1 MAKRK
6 VIVYKDPY
14 GKGGYI
20 NKTAKWLNKAQ
31 MGAESGVSPVTAGIM
46 QQMQSMQPQQQQQQ
60 QVNFEDIIVKDI
72 VEMISRGGGSEDVK
86 EAVYA
91 KYAPYEESYP
101 ELSRILPN
109 LNQLVEGVFAHLG
122 EEARE
127 QQNERLEITEETT
140 VENPE
145 QEEEPDDN
153 SASYYN
159 ELAESDNDANYMDY
173 TNNNSRSSI
182 VNDMEFNALDDDEDV
197 EETQSQ
203 QYIQPQQEGVEA
215 DYGSADD
222 VRNNWAYKQTGGAV
236 PNKRSFVN
244 KMVRQLKKAQD
255 GQQTPASGTETKDA
269 NTANVKGTENNP
281 TQPVSTTTNNT
292 FVGAIRN
299 QAQDNYYRQQAEQ
312 MYRNMY
318 MNQRPGLFGG
328 GRMARA
334 NRRMF
339 GVPFTPPGVTS
350 AKYNFGLFGGLRNA
364 DIQFNPLILMS
375 MFPSMSFPGMYGVNQ
390 SGKVVTPGRL
400 VTETIA
406 QEVNNKSTEE
416 VAKATGSEAAAKAA
430 DKSNTPSATT
440 TSGKTTGTT
449 KGLGISTKTAPSNK
463 SRWPQLTP
471 SSITQ
476 FNSPVTPV
484 ITPTPKPVP
493 KSTGKVD
500 MSGITT
506 VTPKVTPKPALI
518 PPPKFPDKGGL
529 GFWDEMRKYADMGDF
544 QVGGFVDPNRP
555 DLTKFVYGNEV
566 DNMFLS
572 DILQPP
578 VNQSDLDYTDSK
590 DVTDPYFRDGGLYR
604 FDGTGNSEVDKSNTF
619 KPITTKEEYDK
630 AIAEEKKKI
639 EEATQKKYNTQTQ
652 TQQQQYYPGG
662 FGSAGPWQPVWG
674 YPQFGGNPYA
684 GSFGGRG
691 MFQTAANLY
700 RPFTRGAS
708 TFSPVGDP
716 LQYAATAAAIT
727 KAGMLPTG
735 TKYSKERKQDGNWFE
750 RNLGFNKDRITT
762 IDYATPGQIA
772 AGLPALSGIAAG
784 TTGQQDNRGYKYKG
798 MGLTGLR
805 LGAND
810 LIQRIKYGK
819 PLEDDRPY
827 TQQSTTPAS
836 NFRVESPYT
845 PVSSM
850 TSTQGADVVTGTP
863 GTPVNINSNSALN
876 TTPGTAPSRP
886 TAGTPK
892 TIQQIKDDAYEN
904 KKLSSNDITS
914 LEKEYGDL
922 GPDSDIV
929 AESFENYDEFKK
941 FMDSGPTQSQ
951 LDDKIRQ
958 GYKVRNRRIGEFY
971 GEDDRGYKIY
981 KDDLDY
987 FDKETQDVINQTRMQ
1002 FNPMGLG
1009 ASPREVPAMPSVGV
1023 PTTPA
1028 AVQAQQTAAA
1038 AQNITPQRTANIYD
1052 NPTTSRKGN
1061 FTVINAAGEPVNIED
1076 ADYYDEEEMVAP
1088 QQNNSVDN
1096 NVDAYETESF
1106 SPNPYDRSMQPF
1118 NPDYEQPTEYEFG
1131 VNPTTG
1137 SGPNDMFTSEANPLY
1152 AEYNPDVDFND
1163 EEEIFQ
1169 TKPASNKPTAKPTAK
1184 SAAPVK
1190 KKDSWKYGNYGS
1202 KIAENYNNPK
1212 YINKLASTFK
1222 MEWNMNI
1229 PQEIVKKGD
1238 AEIAR
1243 WYKQNN
1249 YYNNI
1254 ERANQAR
1261 NNALWKIQN
1270 NPNLTTKKREEA
1282 ESGLWSLYYTT
1293 AKNIENEFNKK
1304 ASWKTTSRIYDA
1316 SGKPAYQKYGGIP
1329 RADLGINFSP
1339 VSYPANSIV
1348 QPGGIGQGKIGPCT
1362 EAEVKDPNSP
1372 CYDPMY
1378 AGQGPR
1384 VMEEPLD
1391 QAQLRLK
1398 ENRTGTINYDN
1409 ISRGLM
1415 DAGATLA
1422 DIKDYR
1428 NERLNRY
1435 IPQMTDLARGERSL
1449 AYQDYNPGGY
1459 DPRTGRDVY
1468 QQGFEGVIGKK
1479 GGSIKNK
1486 KTKAPTG
1493 GHKIDISDFQNLIK
1507 LAGLNKK

>member
-31 MGAESGVSPVTAGIM
+31 MGAESGVSPVTAGII

-60 QVNFEDIIVKDI
+60 QVNFEDLIVKDI
-72 VEMISRGGGSEDVK
+72 VEMVARGGGSEDVK
-86 EAVYA
+86 AAVYA

-109 LNQLVEGVFAHLG
+109 LNQLVEGVLAHLG
-122 EEARE
+122 EEAKD
-127 QQNERLEITEETT
+127 QQNERLEITEESII
-140 VENPE
+140 EDQE
-145 QEEEPDDN
+145 QEEPDDN
-153 SASYYN
+153 SSSYYT
-159 ELAESDNDANYMDY
+159 ELAEEDNAGDY
-173 TNNNSRSSI
+173 EDYSNNSGRSI
-182 VNDMEFNALDDDEDV
+182 VNDMEFTSLRDDDDDEDV
-197 EETQSQ
+197 EETQSE
-203 QYIQPQQEGVEA
+203 QEVVQEN
-215 DYGSADD
+215 YRNVDD

-244 KMVRQLKKAQD
+244 KMVRQLKKAEN
-255 GQQTPASGTETKDA
+255 GQQTPASETETKDA

-416 VAKATGSEAAAKAA
+416 VAKATKSEAAAKAA

-449 KGLGISTKTAPSNK
+449 KGSNVSTKT
-463 SRWPQLTP
+463 TT
-471 SSITQ
+471 SSK
-476 FNSPVTPV
+476 PVAT
-484 ITPTPKPVP
+484 TPKPVA
-493 KSTGKVD
+493 
-500 MSGITT
+500 
-506 VTPKVTPKPALI
+506 VTPKSVATTTPNTSTSSTAPVVMTGI
-518 PPPKFPDKGGL
+518 DPGPPPKSGSIKPSGKKIHPGETFYTPGYDQKLLQLLDNHAKAVGYTGQN
-529 GFWDEMRKYADMGDF
+529 F
-544 QVGGFVDPNRP
+544 QTGGFVDPNRP

-590 DVTDPYFRDGGLYR
+590 DVTDGYFRNGGLYR
-604 FDGTGNSEVDKSNTF
+604 FQGTDNSEVDKSNTF
-619 KPITTKEEYDK
+619 QPINSQEEYDK
-630 AIAEEKKKI
+630 RIAEEKKKI
-639 EEATQKKYNTQTQ
+639 EAATESKYKTQNQ

-662 FGSAGPWQPVWG
+662 FGSAGPFQPVWG
-674 YPQFGGNPYA
+674 YPQYGVYPYA

-708 TFSPVGDP
+708 TYSPVGDP

-727 KAGMLPTG
+727 KSGLLPTG
-735 TKYSKERKQDGNWFE
+735 IKYSKEKGSGL
-750 RNLGFNKDRITT
+750 LGKLGLKNDRYVTLNYASPAQISAGLAGQQGTT
-762 IDYATPGQIA
+762 SGLQNAPGQ
-772 AGLPALSGIAAG
+772 
-784 TTGQQDNRGYKYKG
+784 TDNRGYKYKG
-798 MGLTGLR
+798 MGLSGLR

-810 LIQRIKYGK
+810 LIQRIRFGR

-827 TQQSTTPAS
+827 TQQSTTPGS
-836 NFRVESPYT
+836 NLRVESPYT

-850 TSTQGADVVTGTP
+850 TSTQGADVVTGSP

-876 TTPGTAPSRP
+876 TTPGATPAMPK
-886 TAGTPK
+886 GDKPK

-922 GPDSDIV
+922 GPDSEFV
-929 AESFENYDEFKK
+929 AETFGNYDEFKK

-951 LDDKIRQ
+951 LDDRLNQ
-958 GYKVRNRRIGEFY
+958 GLRARNRRIGEFY
-971 GEDDRGYKIY
+971 GEDDRGNKIY

-1009 ASPREVPAMPSVGV
+1009 PNYSPREVPAMPSVGV

-1028 AVQAQQTAAA
+1028 AAQAQQTATAA
-1038 AQNITPQRTANIYD
+1038 RRMTPEEVTKAYD
-1052 NPTTSRKGN
+1052 TPTTATKRN
-1061 FTVINAAGEPVNIED
+1061 LTVINAAGEPINIED
-1076 ADYYDEEEMVAP
+1076 PEYYDEVIK
-1088 QQNNSVDN
+1088 
-1096 NVDAYETESF
+1096 
-1106 SPNPYDRSMQPF
+1106 R
-1118 NPDYEQPTEYEFG
+1118 
-1131 VNPTTG
+1131 
-1137 SGPNDMFTSEANPLY
+1137 
-1152 AEYNPDVDFND
+1152 
-1163 EEEIFQ
+1163 
-1169 TKPASNKPTAKPTAK
+1169 
-1184 SAAPVK
+1184 
-1190 KKDSWKYGNYGS
+1190 YG
-1202 KIAENYNNPK
+1202 
-1212 YINKLASTFK
+1212 
-1222 MEWNMNI
+1222 
-1229 PQEIVKKGD
+1229 
-1238 AEIAR
+1238 
-1243 WYKQNN
+1243 
-1249 YYNNI
+1249 
-1254 ERANQAR
+1254 
-1261 NNALWKIQN
+1261 
-1270 NPNLTTKKREEA
+1270 
-1282 ESGLWSLYYTT
+1282 
-1293 AKNIENEFNKK
+1293 
-1304 ASWKTTSRIYDA
+1304 
-1316 SGKPAYQKYGGIP
+1316 GGIP
-1329 RADLGINFSP
+1329 RADQGINFSS
-1339 VSYPANSIV
+1339 VSYAGNPVIGLQESPTWEAIEYFNNKNQSI
-1348 QPGGIGQGKIGPCT
+1348 
-1362 EAEVKDPNSP
+1362 KDPNADKFKNYTIEPDGDDLSNCTDEQKKDP
-1372 CYDPMY
+1372 TSKCY
-1378 AGQGPR
+1378 Q
-1384 VMEEPLD
+1384 L
-1391 QAQLRLK
+1391 QSAQLKLK
-1398 ENRTGTINYDN
+1398 ENRTGSINYDN

-1422 DIKDYR
+1422 DIRDYR

-1435 IPQMTDLARGERSL
+1435 IPQMTELAMGEKAR

-1479 GGSIKNK
+1479 GGSIKGK

>member
-60 QVNFEDIIVKDI
+60 QVNFEDLIVKDI
-72 VEMISRGGGSEDVK
+72 VEMVARGGGSEDVK

-109 LNQLVEGVFAHLG
+109 LNQLVEGVLAHLG
-122 EEARE
+122 EEAKD
-127 QQNERLEITEETT
+127 QQNERLEITEESII
-140 VENPE
+140 EDQE
-145 QEEEPDDN
+145 QEEPDDN
-153 SASYYN
+153 SSSYYT
-159 ELAESDNDANYMDY
+159 ELAEEDNAGDY
-173 TNNNSRSSI
+173 EDYSNNSGRSI
-182 VNDMEFNALDDDEDV
+182 VNDMEFTSLRDDDEDV

-203 QYIQPQQEGVEA
+203 QYIQSQQEGVEA

-292 FVGAIRN
+292 FVGAVRN
-299 QAQDNYYRQQAEQ
+299 QAQENFYRQQAEQ

-364 DIQFNPLILMS
+364 DIQFNPLMLMS

-416 VAKATGSEAAAKAA
+416 VAKATKSEAAAKAA

-440 TSGKTTGTT
+440 TSGKTKGSNVSTKPSPSINIFNDAVTPKTNRGISAGAPTLTGTFA
-449 KGLGISTKTAPSNK
+449 LGPSTT
-463 SRWPQLTP
+463 T
-471 SSITQ
+471 
-476 FNSPVTPV
+476 
-484 ITPTPKPVP
+484 VP
-493 KSTGKVD
+493 KSTGKVN
-500 MSGITT
+500 MTGISPA
-506 VTPKVTPKPALI
+506 VTPKVTPKPA
-518 PPPKFPDKGGL
+518 PVSPPKFPDKGGWS
-529 GFWDEMRKYADMGDF
+529 FWDEIRKYADMGDF

-590 DVTDPYFRDGGLYR
+590 DVTDGYFRNGGLYR
-604 FDGTGNSEVDKSNTF
+604 FDGTNDSEVNKSNTF
-619 KPITTKEEYDK
+619 KPINTQEEYDK
-630 AIAEEKKKI
+630 IIAEEKKKI

-674 YPQFGGNPYA
+674 YPQFGGNQYT

-727 KAGMLPTG
+727 KSGLLPTG
-735 TKYSKERKQDGNWFE
+735 IKYSKEKGSGL
-750 RNLGFNKDRITT
+750 LGKLGLKNDRYVTL
-762 IDYATPGQIA
+762 DYASPAQISAGLAGQQGTTSGLQNAPGQ
-772 AGLPALSGIAAG
+772 
-784 TTGQQDNRGYKYKG
+784 TDNRGYKYKG
-798 MGLTGLR
+798 MGLSGLR

-810 LIQRIKYGK
+810 LIQRIRFGR

-827 TQQSTTPAS
+827 TQQSTTPGS
-836 NFRVESPYT
+836 NLKVESPYT
-845 PVSSM
+845 PLSSM

-876 TTPGTAPSRP
+876 TTPGATP
-886 TAGTPK
+886 T
-892 TIQQIKDDAYEN
+892 
-904 KKLSSNDITS
+904 
-914 LEKEYGDL
+914 
-922 GPDSDIV
+922 
-929 AESFENYDEFKK
+929 
-941 FMDSGPTQSQ
+941 
-951 LDDKIRQ
+951 
-958 GYKVRNRRIGEFY
+958 
-971 GEDDRGYKIY
+971 
-981 KDDLDY
+981 
-987 FDKETQDVINQTRMQ
+987 
-1002 FNPMGLG
+1002 
-1009 ASPREVPAMPSVGV
+1009 MPSVGV
-1023 PTTPA
+1023 PTTP
-1028 AVQAQQTAAA
+1028 AA

-1061 FTVINAAGEPVNIED
+1061 LTVINAAGEPINIED
-1076 ADYYDEEEMVAP
+1076 PEYYDEVIK
-1088 QQNNSVDN
+1088 
-1096 NVDAYETESF
+1096 
-1106 SPNPYDRSMQPF
+1106 R
-1118 NPDYEQPTEYEFG
+1118 
-1131 VNPTTG
+1131 
-1137 SGPNDMFTSEANPLY
+1137 
-1152 AEYNPDVDFND
+1152 
-1163 EEEIFQ
+1163 
-1169 TKPASNKPTAKPTAK
+1169 
-1184 SAAPVK
+1184 
-1190 KKDSWKYGNYGS
+1190 YG
-1202 KIAENYNNPK
+1202 
-1212 YINKLASTFK
+1212 
-1222 MEWNMNI
+1222 
-1229 PQEIVKKGD
+1229 
-1238 AEIAR
+1238 
-1243 WYKQNN
+1243 
-1249 YYNNI
+1249 
-1254 ERANQAR
+1254 
-1261 NNALWKIQN
+1261 
-1270 NPNLTTKKREEA
+1270 
-1282 ESGLWSLYYTT
+1282 
-1293 AKNIENEFNKK
+1293 
-1304 ASWKTTSRIYDA
+1304 
-1316 SGKPAYQKYGGIP
+1316 GGIP

-1339 VSYPANSIV
+1339 VSYPENSIV
-1348 QPGGIGQGKIGPCT
+1348 QPGGIGQGKVGPCT

-1372 CYDPMY
+1372 CYDPFY

-1384 VMEEPLD
+1384 VMGQPLD
-1391 QAQLRLK
+1391 QAQLKLK

-1422 DIKDYR
+1422 DIRDYR

-1435 IPQMTDLARGERSL
+1435 IPQMTELAMGERAR

-1479 GGSIKNK
+1479 GGSIKGK

>member
-46 QQMQSMQPQQQQQQ
+46 QQMQSMQPQQQQQP
-60 QVNFEDIIVKDI
+60 QVNFEDLIVKDI
-72 VEMISRGGGSEDVK
+72 VEMVARGGGSEDVK

-109 LNQLVEGVFAHLG
+109 LNQLVEGVLAHLG
-122 EEARE
+122 EEAKD
-127 QQNERLEITEETT
+127 QQNERLEITEESII
-140 VENPE
+140 EDQE
-145 QEEEPDDN
+145 QEEPDDN
-153 SASYYN
+153 SSSYYT
-159 ELAESDNDANYMDY
+159 ELAEEDNAGDY
-173 TNNNSRSSI
+173 EDYSNNSGRSI
-182 VNDMEFNALDDDEDV
+182 VNDMEFTSLRDDDEDV

-215 DYGSADD
+215 DYGNADD

-292 FVGAIRN
+292 FVGAVRN

-590 DVTDPYFRDGGLYR
+590 DVTDGYFRNGGLYR
-604 FDGTGNSEVDKSNTF
+604 FDGTNDSEVDKSNTF

-772 AGLPALSGIAAG
+772 AGLSGQSGTAAG
-784 TTGQQDNRGYKYKG
+784 TTGQQDTRGYKYKG
-798 MGLTGLR
+798 MGLSGLR

-810 LIQRIKYGK
+810 LIQRIRFGR

-827 TQQSTTPAS
+827 TQQSTTPGS
-836 NFRVESPYT
+836 NLRVESPYT

-863 GTPVNINSNSALN
+863 GTPVNITPTSALN

-886 TAGTPK
+886 TVGAPK

-1052 NPTTSRKGN
+1052 NPTTARKGN
-1061 FTVINAAGEPVNIED
+1061 LTVINAAGEPVNIED

>member
-46 QQMQSMQPQQQQQQ
+46 QQMQSMQPQQQQQP
-60 QVNFEDIIVKDI
+60 QVNFEDLIVKDI
-72 VEMISRGGGSEDVK
+72 VEMVARGGGSEDVK

-109 LNQLVEGVFAHLG
+109 LNQLVEGVLAHLG
-122 EEARE
+122 EEAKD
-127 QQNERLEITEETT
+127 QQNKRLEITEESII
-140 VENPE
+140 EDQE
-145 QEEEPDDN
+145 QEEPDDN
-153 SASYYN
+153 SSSYYT
-159 ELAESDNDANYMDY
+159 ELAEEDNAGDY
-173 TNNNSRSSI
+173 EDYSNNSGRSI
-182 VNDMEFNALDDDEDV
+182 VNDMEFTSLRDDDEDV

-215 DYGSADD
+215 DYGNADD

-244 KMVRQLKKAQD
+244 KMVRQLKKAAD

-269 NTANVKGTENNP
+269 NTANVKGTETNP

-292 FVGAIRN
+292 FVGAVRN
-299 QAQDNYYRQQAEQ
+299 QAQENFYRQQAEQ

-364 DIQFNPLILMS
+364 DIQFNPLMLMS

-416 VAKATGSEAAAKAA
+416 VAKATKSEAAAKAA

-440 TSGKTTGTT
+440 TSGKTKGSNVSTKPSPSINIFNDAVTPKTNRGISAGAPTLTGTFA
-449 KGLGISTKTAPSNK
+449 LGPSTT
-463 SRWPQLTP
+463 T
-471 SSITQ
+471 
-476 FNSPVTPV
+476 
-484 ITPTPKPVP
+484 VP
-493 KSTGKVD
+493 KSTGKVN
-500 MSGITT
+500 MTGISPA
-506 VTPKVTPKPALI
+506 VTPKVTPKPA
-518 PPPKFPDKGGL
+518 PVSPPKFPDKGGWS
-529 GFWDEMRKYADMGDF
+529 FWDEIRKYADMGDF

-590 DVTDPYFRDGGLYR
+590 DVTDGYFRNGGLYR
-604 FDGTGNSEVDKSNTF
+604 FDGTNDSEVNKSNTF
-619 KPITTKEEYDK
+619 KPINTQEEYDK

-674 YPQFGGNPYA
+674 YPQFGGNQYT

-727 KAGMLPTG
+727 KSGLLPTG
-735 TKYSKERKQDGNWFE
+735 IKYSKEKGSGL
-750 RNLGFNKDRITT
+750 LGKLGLKNDRYVTL
-762 IDYATPGQIA
+762 DYASPAQISAGLAGQQGTTSGLQNAPGQ
-772 AGLPALSGIAAG
+772 
-784 TTGQQDNRGYKYKG
+784 TDNRGYKYKG
-798 MGLTGLR
+798 MGLSGLR

-810 LIQRIKYGK
+810 LIQRIRFGR

-827 TQQSTTPAS
+827 TQQTTTPAS

-850 TSTQGADVVTGTP
+850 TSTQGADIVTGTP
-863 GTPVNINSNSALN
+863 GTPVNITPTSALN

-886 TAGTPK
+886 TAGTP
-892 TIQQIKDDAYEN
+892 
-904 KKLSSNDITS
+904 
-914 LEKEYGDL
+914 
-922 GPDSDIV
+922 
-929 AESFENYDEFKK
+929 
-941 FMDSGPTQSQ
+941 
-951 LDDKIRQ
+951 
-958 GYKVRNRRIGEFY
+958 
-971 GEDDRGYKIY
+971 
-981 KDDLDY
+981 
-987 FDKETQDVINQTRMQ
+987 
-1002 FNPMGLG
+1002 
-1009 ASPREVPAMPSVGV
+1009 
-1023 PTTPA
+1023 TTPA
-1028 AVQAQQTAAA
+1028 AVQTQQTAAA

-1052 NPTTSRKGN
+1052 NPTTARKGN
-1061 FTVINAAGEPVNIED
+1061 LTVINAAGEPVNIED

-1096 NVDAYETESF
+1096 NVDAYETEGF

-1131 VNPTTG
+1131 VDPTTG

-1152 AEYNPDVDFND
+1152 AQYNPDVDFND

-1169 TKPASNKPTAKPTAK
+1169 TKPASNKPTVKPTAK

-1202 KIAENYNNPK
+1202 KISENYNNPK

-1270 NPNLTTKKREEA
+1270 NPNLTTKQKEQA

-1293 AKNIENEFNKK
+1293 AKNIENEFDKK
-1304 ASWKTTSRIYDA
+1304 ASWKTTSRMYDA

-1415 DAGATLA
+1415 DVGATLA

>member
-60 QVNFEDIIVKDI
+60 QVNFEDLIVKDI
-72 VEMISRGGGSEDVK
+72 VEMVARGGGSEDVK

-109 LNQLVEGVFAHLG
+109 LNQLVEGVLAHLG
-122 EEARE
+122 EEAKD
-127 QQNERLEITEETT
+127 QQNERLEITEESII
-140 VENPE
+140 EDQE
-145 QEEEPDDN
+145 QEEPDDN
-153 SASYYN
+153 SSSYYT
-159 ELAESDNDANYMDY
+159 ELAEEDNAGDY
-173 TNNNSRSSI
+173 EDYSNNSGRSI
-182 VNDMEFNALDDDEDV
+182 VNDMEFTSLRDDDEDV

-203 QYIQPQQEGVEA
+203 QYIQSQQEGVEA

-292 FVGAIRN
+292 FVGAVRN
-299 QAQDNYYRQQAEQ
+299 QAQENFYRQQAEQ

-364 DIQFNPLILMS
+364 DIQFNPLVLMS

-430 DKSNTPSATT
+430 DKSNTPSAKT
-440 TSGKTTGTT
+440 TSSNSSKTASGSS
-449 KGLGISTKTAPSNK
+449 KGLDIPLKTAPSSK
-463 SRWPQLTP
+463 SRFPQLTP

-476 FNSPVTPV
+476 FNSPVTPT
-484 ITPTPKPVP
+484 TPRGISSEAPTLTGSVALGPSPRP
-493 KSTGKVD
+493 AAPSTGKVN
-500 MSGITT
+500 MSGIPL
-506 VTPKVTPKPALI
+506 VVPAKPAPAKPTQAPVNKYIMDEIQKVYL
-518 PPPKFPDKGGL
+518 PTPSLKF
-529 GFWDEMRKYADMGDF
+529 
-544 QVGGFVDPNRP
+544 QTGGFVDPNRP
-555 DLTKFVYGNEV
+555 DLTKFVYGNQV

-578 VNQSDLDYTDSK
+578 VNQSELDYTDSK
-590 DVTDPYFRDGGLYR
+590 DVTDPYFRDGGLYK
-604 FDGTGNSEVDKSNTF
+604 FQGTGNSEVDKSNTF

-630 AIAEEKKKI
+630 AIAEERKKI

-735 TKYSKERKQDGNWFE
+735 IKYSKERKQDGNWFE

-762 IDYATPGQIA
+762 IDYATPAQIA
-772 AGLPALSGIAAG
+772 AGLSGQSGTAAG
-784 TTGQQDNRGYKYKG
+784 TNGQQDTRGYKYKG
-798 MGLTGLR
+798 MGLSGLR

-810 LIQRIKYGK
+810 LIQRIRFGR

-827 TQQSTTPAS
+827 TQQTTIPAS
-836 NFRVESPYT
+836 SLKVESPYT

-850 TSTQGADVVTGTP
+850 TSTQGADIVTGTP
-863 GTPVNINSNSALN
+863 GTPVNITPRSALN
-876 TTPGTAPSRP
+876 TTPGATP
-886 TAGTPK
+886 T
-892 TIQQIKDDAYEN
+892 
-904 KKLSSNDITS
+904 
-914 LEKEYGDL
+914 
-922 GPDSDIV
+922 
-929 AESFENYDEFKK
+929 
-941 FMDSGPTQSQ
+941 
-951 LDDKIRQ
+951 
-958 GYKVRNRRIGEFY
+958 
-971 GEDDRGYKIY
+971 
-981 KDDLDY
+981 
-987 FDKETQDVINQTRMQ
+987 
-1002 FNPMGLG
+1002 
-1009 ASPREVPAMPSVGV
+1009 MPSVGV
-1023 PTTPA
+1023 PTTP
-1028 AVQAQQTAAA
+1028 AA

-1061 FTVINAAGEPVNIED
+1061 LTVINAAGEPINIED
-1076 ADYYDEEEMVAP
+1076 PEYYDEVIK
-1088 QQNNSVDN
+1088 
-1096 NVDAYETESF
+1096 
-1106 SPNPYDRSMQPF
+1106 R
-1118 NPDYEQPTEYEFG
+1118 
-1131 VNPTTG
+1131 
-1137 SGPNDMFTSEANPLY
+1137 
-1152 AEYNPDVDFND
+1152 
-1163 EEEIFQ
+1163 
-1169 TKPASNKPTAKPTAK
+1169 
-1184 SAAPVK
+1184 
-1190 KKDSWKYGNYGS
+1190 YG
-1202 KIAENYNNPK
+1202 
-1212 YINKLASTFK
+1212 
-1222 MEWNMNI
+1222 
-1229 PQEIVKKGD
+1229 
-1238 AEIAR
+1238 
-1243 WYKQNN
+1243 
-1249 YYNNI
+1249 
-1254 ERANQAR
+1254 
-1261 NNALWKIQN
+1261 
-1270 NPNLTTKKREEA
+1270 
-1282 ESGLWSLYYTT
+1282 
-1293 AKNIENEFNKK
+1293 
-1304 ASWKTTSRIYDA
+1304 
-1316 SGKPAYQKYGGIP
+1316 GGIP

-1339 VSYPANSIV
+1339 VSYPENSIV
-1348 QPGGIGQGKIGPCT
+1348 QPGGIGQGKVGPCT

-1372 CYDPMY
+1372 CYDPFY

-1384 VMEEPLD
+1384 VMGQPLD
-1391 QAQLRLK
+1391 QAQLKLK

-1422 DIKDYR
+1422 DIRDYR

-1435 IPQMTDLARGERSL
+1435 IPQMTELAMGERAR

-1479 GGSIKNK
+1479 GGSIKGK